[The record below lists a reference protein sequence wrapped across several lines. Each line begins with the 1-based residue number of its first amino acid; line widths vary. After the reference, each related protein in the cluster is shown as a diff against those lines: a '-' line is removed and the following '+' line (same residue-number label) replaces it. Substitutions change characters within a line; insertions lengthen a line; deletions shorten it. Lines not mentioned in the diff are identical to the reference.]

1 MNSGQIQ
8 TVTVQDK
15 LPDQLIDALVTM
27 GRKYHKLGVELF
39 IFGSFAHG
47 KNRTNSDLDIGIEW
61 SDKRNV
67 HLLNQLEKEVYDLP
81 TIRKIDLV
89 DFSRVGNQFRQ
100 VAGQHRLYLR
110 FLQEEK
116 A

>member
-8 TVTVQDK
+8 TVTVRDK
-15 LPDQLIDALVTM
+15 LPGRLTDALVTL

-39 IFGSFAHG
+39 IFGSFAQG

-61 SDKRNV
+61 SDKRND
-67 HLLNQLEKEVYDLP
+67 HLLNQLEKEIRDLP

-89 DFSRVGNQFRQ
+89 DFSRVDNQFRQ

>member
-1 MNSGQIQ
+1 MNSGSLQA
-8 TVTVQDK
+8 VTLQEK
-15 LPDQLIDALVTM
+15 LPDRLIDALVTM

-39 IFGSFAHG
+39 IFGSFAYG
-47 KNRTNSDLDIGIEW
+47 KNRNNSDLDIGIEW

-67 HLLNQLEKEVYDLP
+67 HLLNQLEKEIRDLP

-89 DFSRVGNQFRQ
+89 DFSRVDNQFKH

-110 FLQEEK
+110 FLQREK